1 MRINFVHPN
10 LLWRTNHMVPT
21 SATMAQVKA
30 GRCCR
35 IHGLG
40 KGRSFRARMVAL
52 GVRPGAHLKVVSGC
66 GDGPRIVELGRQRIM
81 IGAEM
86 LHHIYINEEGMER

>member
-1 MRINFVHPN
+1 MIH
-10 LLWRTNHMVPT
+10 TA
-21 SATMAQVKA
+21 ATMAHVKE
-30 GRCCR
+30 GHCCL

-52 GVRPGAHLKVVSGC
+52 GVRPGAQIKVIRGY
-66 GDGPRIVELGRQRIM
+66 GDGPRLVELGNQRIM

-86 LHHIYINEEGMER
+86 LHHIYIRQEGMEI